1 MPPGRA
7 GRTWLS
13 RRLQTARHG
22 ASLLDRKL
30 RILRPERE
38 RFRANAEAAT
48 LRWGHVLAGAEEW
61 ALRAAL
67 LAGSDA
73 LHPPYGDAD
82 ARVDVS
88 VVGGHGSAVPERGA
102 RRAAPV
108 AGTEARCPRPRPCSA
123 PRSPTARRCRPRW
136 TRRWPEGAARA
147 LDEEVAATRFR
158 LRAVQDRWVP
168 RLEQAAAALDLAL
181 AEAEGADAVRLRL
194 AADRRADRAGPEPL
208 PAARHRRERVTGAD
222 ASGTCVSRRPRGR
235 RRGPGGTG
243 GKHRQ
248 RHLAGGDRGWLTAV
262 SRQDLVRTR
271 PRRGDRRWP
280 RREAR
285 RGTGGEGSRAGGSR

>member
-1 MPPGRA
+1 VSGIRGVPPGRA

-30 RILRPERE
+30 RILRPEWE

-48 LRWGHVLAGAEEW
+48 LRWGQVLSGAEEW

-73 LHPPYGDAD
+73 LHHPYGDAD

-88 VVGGHGSAVPERGA
+88 WSAVMGA
-102 RRAAPV
+102 RFPSGARVELPGPRRGGAVPATSAVLCATVAYREALSAAVDAAV
-108 AGTEARCPRPRPCSA
+108 AL
-123 PRSPTARRCRPRW
+123 
-136 TRRWPEGAARA
+136 GAARA

-168 RLEQAAAALDLAL
+168 RLERATSALDLAL

-194 AADRRADRAGPEPL
+194 AAGAGP
-208 PAARHRRERVTGAD
+208 ARRETAP
-222 ASGTCVSRRPRGR
+222 RRH
-235 RRGPGGTG
+235 GTG
-243 GKHRQ
+243 
-248 RHLAGGDRGWLTAV
+248 T
-262 SRQDLVRTR
+262 SR
-271 PRRGDRRWP
+271 
-280 RREAR
+280 
-285 RGTGGEGSRAGGSR
+285 